1 MADRSKEGNI
11 WPGLLVSLLVGFIFF
26 GNYIF
31 DYFGINL
38 TENNISEEDKKES
51 PLGEIKSTNKA
62 EGGSDSKDSVV
73 SKDQNSNETLQK
85 VEIVK
90 DNESENIAVIKEEIE
105 TRLPE
110 IGFIRVEKDG
120 SGIVSGDGEPGS
132 TVSILLND
140 KFVTK
145 GIISE
150 DGQFALFFELPEF
163 NKPFQLSLEQ
173 KSLNGL
179 INNSMQSVLINP
191 VIKNDEADESLK
203 TADTNKNLS
212 KEVEDITVGKDATVN
227 QDTATSV
234 SAEKAIDN
242 TDEVVLSTTEET
254 ESIISENKISAVVKD
269 KEVAK
274 DKEVSSQSSN
284 GMTISQEKTITS
296 KKIVSDSGSVDT
308 TTGQEELTKIPTIV
322 IIDNKKID
330 VVQVP
335 KVSSEKS
342 TESDSL
348 GIEVIAYD
356 DEGEVT
362 ISGKGGVGDFVRIYI
377 DDKPVKSTSV
387 GLDGSW
393 VTPLTGLKQGL
404 YTLRA
409 DELSSDGTVVG
420 RVETPFQRESISLA
434 AKGASAITVQPGY
447 TLWAI
452 ARERYGSGF
461 QYVRVYQANLDLIK
475 DPDLI
480 YPGQVFNLPEE

>member
-62 EGGSDSKDSVV
+62 EDESDSKDSVV

-85 VEIVK
+85 VEIVKDNESEVEIVK

-203 TADTNKNLS
+203 TADTNKILS
-212 KEVEDITVGKDATVN
+212 KECE
-227 QDTATSV
+227 
-234 SAEKAIDN
+234 
-242 TDEVVLSTTEET
+242 
-254 ESIISENKISAVVKD
+254 
-269 KEVAK
+269 
-274 DKEVSSQSSN
+274 
-284 GMTISQEKTITS
+284 
-296 KKIVSDSGSVDT
+296 
-308 TTGQEELTKIPTIV
+308 
-322 IIDNKKID
+322 
-330 VVQVP
+330 
-335 KVSSEKS
+335 
-342 TESDSL
+342 
-348 GIEVIAYD
+348 
-356 DEGEVT
+356 
-362 ISGKGGVGDFVRIYI
+362 
-377 DDKPVKSTSV
+377 
-387 GLDGSW
+387 
-393 VTPLTGLKQGL
+393 
-404 YTLRA
+404 
-409 DELSSDGTVVG
+409 
-420 RVETPFQRESISLA
+420 
-434 AKGASAITVQPGY
+434 
-447 TLWAI
+447 
-452 ARERYGSGF
+452 
-461 QYVRVYQANLDLIK
+461 
-475 DPDLI
+475 
-480 YPGQVFNLPEE
+480 